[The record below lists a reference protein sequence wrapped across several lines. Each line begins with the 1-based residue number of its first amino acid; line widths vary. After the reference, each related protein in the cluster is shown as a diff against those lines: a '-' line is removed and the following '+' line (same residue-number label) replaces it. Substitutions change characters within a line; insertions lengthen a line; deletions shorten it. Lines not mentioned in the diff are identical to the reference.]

1 MMNTKN
7 SPGNKHGQSSVE
19 FLIIFS
25 VVIVAFMIFFTL
37 VLQQGVDVSRKKIG
51 IDATNTVNE
60 LDSTA
65 RSVYLQGEGAK
76 KKVFITMPDGFERN
90 ASSISGNLIKM
101 RVSGSDF
108 AVTEPFDV
116 YGSFPTTPG
125 KHWVWVISEGARVR
139 IGTAMI
145 ATDRETINTLMTN
158 NNSRNEV
165 FNVFNIW
172 NETVNVTIN
181 KEWNN
186 PNVSFGLSDYSF
198 SFLPGAKRTITASFG
213 SSSVSNGF
221 YTGNLNLT
229 GIDAAGNSDS
239 LNVPVSIEVSA
250 ERGLGPPLNVYP
262 SIFQASM
269 MPGTI
274 TSRSFEVC
282 TNINTSLDQ
291 VTFAPSVGAPGTWVV
306 PISPLVNMDPATC
319 QTKSIS
325 VSVPANASVGNFSGF
340 IYVTGNNTPGAEDSI
355 ALAITVGG
363 STTDTQGPIVR
374 NITFYPPRKK
384 FVLDPISVK
393 AYADDST
400 TGNNTIAGCDVRVDG
415 GPYSPMAPA
424 DGLFNRP
431 KENASYTF
439 FSGFTLGS
447 HKAGVRCTDVKNN
460 TGAEVNA
467 TFTIYKEFLF
477 ITANA
482 SPNANEN
489 AWLNWIALDLSQ
501 EGFAWG
507 TDRETSSN
515 FIAGSPNLT
524 YYSTIIAEEFVS
536 GMQTRLNSFVNS
548 NGSIIMLGN
557 ALTSGTDAIAG
568 CSGTTSGTVNQT
580 QVKIESNSHYITQ
593 NLTIG
598 NIVVGT
604 VSQQHGRFW
613 KNCGMNPVLA
623 RSYDDPTHYDELGI
637 AGNRYFW
644 GPVTPNNLSEVGL
657 NITVRT
663 LDFALNASRN

>member
-1 MMNTKN
+1 MKAKN

-60 LDSTA
+60 LDSAA

-229 GIDAAGNSDS
+229 GSDAAGNSDS

-269 MPGTI
+269 NPGTT
-274 TSRSFEVC
+274 TSKSFEVC

-291 VTFAPSVGAPGTWVV
+291 VTFSPSVGAPGTWVV
-306 PISPLVNMDPATC
+306 AIAPLVNMDAATC

-325 VSVPANASVGNFSGF
+325 VSVPSNASLGNFSGF
-340 IYVTGNNTPGAEDSI
+340 IYVTGNNTPEAEDSI

-374 NITFYPPRKK
+374 NITIFPKRKK
-384 FVLDPISVK
+384 FVLDPITVL
-393 AYADDST
+393 AVADDST

-415 GPYSPMAPA
+415 GPWYAM
-424 DGLFNRP
+424 GLVNPELSRP
-431 KENASYTF
+431 KKDASYTY
-439 FSGFTLGS
+439 FSGFTLGN
-447 HKAGVRCTDVKNN
+447 HVAGVKCTDVKNN

-467 TFTIYKEFLF
+467 TFKIYKEFLF

-482 SPNANEN
+482 SPNAYEN

-507 TDRETSSN
+507 TDRATATD

-524 YYSTIIAEEFVS
+524 YYSTIITEEWVT
-536 GMQTRLNSFVNS
+536 GMQTRLNSFVSS
-548 NGSIIMLGN
+548 NGSIIILGN
-557 ALTSGTDAIAG
+557 ALTNGPNALVG
-568 CSGTTSGTVNQT
+568 CSGSSNDPVNQT

-593 NLTIG
+593 NLTTG

-613 KNCGMNPVLA
+613 KNCNMNPVLA
-623 RSYDDPTHYDELGI
+623 RSYDDPTHYDEMGI

-644 GPVTPNNLSEVGL
+644 GPVTPNNLSETGI